1 MYIKLE
7 DLELYKLSMEIGEE
21 IWMLIKDW
29 PTFSK
34 FSLGNQITRSADS
47 IALNISEGYGR
58 YHYKENRNFCYY
70 ARGSAFETKTAL
82 QKAFKRE
89 LISEAQFSQLISKMD
104 KFLYM
109 LNQYIKSIGTTNPS

>member
-89 LISEAQFSQLISKMD
+89 LISETQFSQLISKMD

>member
-109 LNQYIKSIGTTNPS
+109 LNQYIKSIGTSNPS